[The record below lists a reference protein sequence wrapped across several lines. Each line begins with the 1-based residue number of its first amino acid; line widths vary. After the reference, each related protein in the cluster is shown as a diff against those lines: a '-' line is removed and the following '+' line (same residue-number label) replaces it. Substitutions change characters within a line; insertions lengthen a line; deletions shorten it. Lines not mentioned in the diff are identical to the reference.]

1 MNQLQ
6 VVQNNTARTILDL
19 PKYASATQAI
29 DQLTCMETFS
39 LSPLFSSSRGDVQ
52 MSKWFG

>member
-1 MNQLQ
+1 MTQLQ